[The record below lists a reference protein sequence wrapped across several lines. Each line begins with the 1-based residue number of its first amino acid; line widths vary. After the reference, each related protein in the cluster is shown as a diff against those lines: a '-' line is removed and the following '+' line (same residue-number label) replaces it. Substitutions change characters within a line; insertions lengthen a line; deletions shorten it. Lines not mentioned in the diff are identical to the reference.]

1 MTVIMAKVSLK
12 DSSIP
17 FDCAPVIRMV
27 GAADAEQRAKVHG
40 VEFEEET
47 EEWGSLEA
55 EEPEEVLGVSEEVS
69 PELGSLLSL

>member
-12 DSSIP
+12 DSCDPSIP

-47 EEWGSLEA
+47 RG
-55 EEPEEVLGVSEEVS
+55 PRG
-69 PELGSLLSL
+69 